1 MKIFVIK
8 HTFFTNS
15 YRCTTVR
22 ERCLKYA
29 NELRPDIIVIT
40 GMAMPDDEAVRQFVA
55 RLHNK
60 TTLILREKQVAE
72 VDGIYVQVEHDS
84 CLIHNK
90 VIKTQPGMMTIVEIE
105 NNVIRVKTLV
115 LDIFSDE
122 TFAHYHSDL
131 SDQDIIALS
140 QVLKHK

>member
-29 NELRPDIIVIT
+29 NEMRPAMIVIT
-40 GMAMPDDEAVRQFVA
+40 GMTSDLPQTYHDFVS
-55 RLHNK
+55 RLVDPS
-60 TTLILREKQVAE
+60 TIILRQKQIAE
-72 VDGIYVQVEHDS
+72 IDYLYIQIEDES

-90 VIKTQPGMMTIVEIE
+90 VIKTQRGMMSIVEANPPRIDIK
-105 NNVIRVKTLV
+105 NIV

-122 TFAHYHSDL
+122 EYSDYHGEL
-131 SDQDIIALS
+131 SDHDIKSLESII
-140 QVLKHK
+140 KK

>member
-8 HTFFTNS
+8 HTFFSNS

-29 NELRPDIIVIT
+29 NEMRPSMIIIT
-40 GMAMPDDEAVRQFVA
+40 GMTSDLPPTYHDFVS
-55 RLHNK
+55 RLVDPS
-60 TTLILREKQVAE
+60 TIILREKQIAE
-72 VDGIYVQVEHDS
+72 VDYLYIQIEDES

-90 VIKTQPGMMTIVEIE
+90 VIKTQRGMMSIVEADPPRIDIK
-105 NNVIRVKTLV
+105 NIV

-122 TFAHYHSDL
+122 EFADYHSDL
-131 SDQDIIALS
+131 SDFDIKSLESII
-140 QVLKHK
+140 KK

>member
-29 NELRPDIIVIT
+29 NEMRPLMIVIT
-40 GMAMPDDEAVRQFVA
+40 GMTSELPQTYHDFVS
-55 RLHNK
+55 RLVNPS
-60 TTLILREKQVAE
+60 TIILFENQRAE
-72 VDGIYVQVEHDS
+72 VDGLNIQIEDES

-90 VIKTQPGMMTIVEIE
+90 VIKTQRGMMSIVEANPPQIDIK
-105 NNVIRVKTLV
+105 NIV

-122 TFAHYHSDL
+122 EFADYHGNL
-131 SDQDIIALS
+131 SDYDVKSLQSII
-140 QVLKHK
+140 KK

>member
-8 HTFFTNS
+8 HTFFSNS

-29 NELRPDIIVIT
+29 NEMRPSMIIIT
-40 GMAMPDDEAVRQFVA
+40 GMTSDLPSTYHDFVS
-55 RLHNK
+55 RLVDPS
-60 TTLILREKQVAE
+60 TIILREKQIAE
-72 VDGIYVQVEHDS
+72 VDDLYIQIEDES

-90 VIKTQPGMMTIVEIE
+90 VIKTQRGMMSIVEANPPRIDIK
-105 NNVIRVKTLV
+105 NIV

-122 TFAHYHSDL
+122 EFADYHGDL
-131 SDQDIIALS
+131 SDYDIKSLESII
-140 QVLKHK
+140 KK

>member
-29 NELRPDIIVIT
+29 NEMRPSMIVIT
-40 GMAMPDDEAVRQFVA
+40 GMTSDLPQTYYDFVS
-55 RLHNK
+55 RLVDPS
-60 TTLILREKQVAE
+60 TIILFKHQKAE
-72 VDGIYVQVEHDS
+72 VDNLYIQIEDES
-84 CLIHNK
+84 CLIHNR
-90 VIKTQPGMMTIVEIE
+90 VIKTQRGMMSIVEANPPQI
-105 NNVIRVKTLV
+105 NIKNIV

-122 TFAHYHSDL
+122 EFADYHGNL
-131 SDQDIIALS
+131 SDYDVKSLQSII
-140 QVLKHK
+140 KK

>member
-29 NELRPDIIVIT
+29 NEMRPSMIVIT
-40 GMAMPDDEAVRQFVA
+40 GMTSDLPQTYHDFVS
-55 RLHNK
+55 RLVDPS
-60 TTLILREKQVAE
+60 TIILREKQIAE
-72 VDGIYVQVEHDS
+72 VDDIYIQIEDES

-90 VIKTQPGMMTIVEIE
+90 VIKTQRGMMSIVEANPPRIDIK
-105 NNVIRVKTLV
+105 NIV

-122 TFAHYHSDL
+122 EFADYHGDL
-131 SDQDIIALS
+131 SDYDIKKLEAII
-140 QVLKHK
+140 KK

>member
-29 NELRPDIIVIT
+29 NEMRPLMIVIT
-40 GMAMPDDEAVRQFVA
+40 GMTSELPQTYHDFVS
-55 RLHNK
+55 RIVNPS
-60 TTLILREKQVAE
+60 TIILFENQRAE
-72 VDGIYVQVEHDS
+72 VDDLDIQIEDES

-90 VIKTQPGMMTIVEIE
+90 VIKTQRGVMSIVEANPPQIDIK
-105 NNVIRVKTLV
+105 NIV

-122 TFAHYHSDL
+122 EFADYHGNL
-131 SDQDIIALS
+131 SDYDVKSLQSII
-140 QVLKHK
+140 KK

>member
-8 HTFFTNS
+8 HTFFSNS

-29 NELRPDIIVIT
+29 NEMRPSMIIIT
-40 GMAMPDDEAVRQFVA
+40 GMTSDLPSTYHDFVS
-55 RLHNK
+55 RLVDPS
-60 TTLILREKQVAE
+60 TIILREKQIAE
-72 VDGIYVQVEHDS
+72 VDYLYIQIEDES

-90 VIKTQPGMMTIVEIE
+90 VIKTQRGMMSIVEANPPRIDIK
-105 NNVIRVKTLV
+105 NIV

-122 TFAHYHSDL
+122 EFADYHGDL
-131 SDQDIIALS
+131 SDYDIKSLESII
-140 QVLKHK
+140 KK